1 MSLEQ
6 MNAFTKYLEHG
17 KSKLDN
23 KQYQY
28 DGVKWCVE
36 NETRAD
42 PPGGGVGVRGG
53 FIADEMG
60 LGKTIMMIGTF
71 VANPM
76 LRTLIVVPPILL
88 NQWYTQIYKTTGHK
102 AIIYHGANK
111 KKITQKQLEEAVI
124 VLTTY
129 STLSTFRK
137 GGAKSTFKKSGV
149 KSVATVKSTFKKST
163 FKKSGVKIEQKVNCD
178 FAPLLP
184 KVDFPKVDLAQPL
197 LKVGWNR
204 IVFDEAHHLRN
215 NNSHHQWAKQLKSKI
230 RWLVSGTP
238 IQNKKRDFY
247 NLCSVLGMAPSFYTD
262 PANLPTIARFFILKR
277 TKKQVGIQLPDMNV
291 DKTVVQWANRAE
303 FDLSQEIHSHL
314 KFSNVKF
321 SGTSR
326 QLLGENTQLS
336 LLLKAKQMCVYP
348 GLIKKKKGV
357 FEGEGEGAAAADAA
371 LSHTTK
377 IDEVVKSVVQRRN
390 NGCGKL
396 IFCCFRGEI
405 DLIYKKLVDSGMTD
419 VVKLDGRV
427 TGKRRGNIINNKN
440 NVLILQIQTGCEG
453 LNLQEFYSEVY
464 FVSPHWN
471 PAIEDQAI
479 ARCHRIGQTKNVL
492 VERFV
497 MGGFEEKSFTIEQHA
512 TNIQD
517 IKRQIAE
524 EIFHSQ
530 PLEKVGPNPH

>member
-1 MSLEQ
+1 
-6 MNAFTKYLEHG
+6 MNTFTKYLEHG
-17 KSKLDN
+17 KLDK

-36 NETRAD
+36 NETHEN
-42 PPGGGVGVRGG
+42 PPGGVRGG

-102 AIIYHGANK
+102 AIIYYGANK
-111 KKITQKQLEEAVI
+111 KKITQQQLEEAVI

-129 STLSTFRK
+129 SSTFE
-137 GGAKSTFKKSGV
+137 KSTFG
-149 KSVATVKSTFKKST
+149 KSTFG
-163 FKKSGVKIEQKVNCD
+163 KSGVKIEKNIEGTLVPRVECD
-178 FAPLLP
+178 LALA
-184 KVDFPKVDLAQPL
+184 FPKVDLAPPFSKVEDLAQPL
-197 LKVGWNR
+197 GKVGWNR

-215 NNSHHQWAKQLKSKI
+215 NNSRHQWAKELKGKI
-230 RWLVSGTP
+230 RWLISGTP

-247 NLCSVLGMAPSFYTD
+247 NLCSVIGMAKSFYTD
-262 PANLPTIARFFILKR
+262 QKNLSTIAHSFILKR
-277 TKKQVGIQLPDMNV
+277 TKKQVGIQLPDKIV
-291 DKTVVQWANRAE
+291 DQTVVQWASRAE
-303 FDLSQEIHSHL
+303 FDLSQEIHSHF

-321 SGTSR
+321 PVTSSR
-326 QLLGENTQLS
+326 KLLGEDTHLS
-336 LLLKAKQMCVYP
+336 LLVKAKQMCVYP
-348 GLIKKKKGV
+348 GLMKKKNSAEEGFKG
-357 FEGEGEGAAAADAA
+357 
-371 LSHTTK
+371 TTK
-377 IDEVVKSVVQRRN
+377 IDEVVKSVVQRSN

-405 DLIYKKLVDSGMTD
+405 DLIYKKLVDSGVTD

-427 TGKRRGNIINNKN
+427 SGGKKRGNILSKKN

-497 MGGFEEKSFTIEQHA
+497 MGGFEEKSFTLEQHV
-512 TNIQD
+512 TNVQD

-524 EIFHSQ
+524 QIFHTGAV
-530 PLEKVGPNPH
+530 PP

>member
-1 MSLEQ
+1 
-6 MNAFTKYLEHG
+6 
-17 KSKLDN
+17 
-23 KQYQY
+23 
-28 DGVKWCVE
+28 
-36 NETRAD
+36 
-42 PPGGGVGVRGG
+42 
-53 FIADEMG
+53 
-60 LGKTIMMIGTF
+60 
-71 VANPM
+71 
-76 LRTLIVVPPILL
+76 
-88 NQWYTQIYKTTGHK
+88 
-102 AIIYHGANK
+102 
-111 KKITQKQLEEAVI
+111 
-124 VLTTY
+124 
-129 STLSTFRK
+129 
-137 GGAKSTFKKSGV
+137 
-149 KSVATVKSTFKKST
+149 
-163 FKKSGVKIEQKVNCD
+163 
-178 FAPLLP
+178 
-184 KVDFPKVDLAQPL
+184 
-197 LKVGWNR
+197 
-204 IVFDEAHHLRN
+204 
-215 NNSHHQWAKQLKSKI
+215 
-230 RWLVSGTP
+230 
-238 IQNKKRDFY
+238 
-247 NLCSVLGMAPSFYTD
+247 MAPSFYTD

-277 TKKQVGIQLPDMNV
+277 TKKQVGIQLPDMKV

-326 QLLGENTQLS
+326 RLLGENTQLS

-357 FEGEGEGAAAADAA
+357 FEGEGAPDA

-377 IDEVVKSVVQRRN
+377 IDQVVNSVVQRRN

-396 IFCCFRGEI
+396 IFCCFRAEI

-524 EIFHSQ
+524 EIFHGSRRE
-530 PLEKVGPNPH
+530 PP

>member
-1 MSLEQ
+1 
-6 MNAFTKYLEHG
+6 
-17 KSKLDN
+17 
-23 KQYQY
+23 
-28 DGVKWCVE
+28 
-36 NETRAD
+36 
-42 PPGGGVGVRGG
+42 
-53 FIADEMG
+53 
-60 LGKTIMMIGTF
+60 
-71 VANPM
+71 
-76 LRTLIVVPPILL
+76 LL

-111 KKITQKQLEEAVI
+111 KKITQKQLEDAVI

-129 STLSTFRK
+129 STF
-137 GGAKSTFKKSGV
+137 STFKKSGV
-149 KSVATVKSTFKKST
+149 KSVAIVKSHLEKVETNIKG
-163 FKKSGVKIEQKVNCD
+163 GVRGTLVPRVE
-178 FAPLLP
+178 
-184 KVDFPKVDLAQPL
+184 
-197 LKVGWNR
+197 WNR

-238 IQNKKRDFY
+238 VQNKKRDFY

-277 TKKQVGIQLPDMNV
+277 TKKQVGIQLPDMKV

-321 SGTSR
+321 SGTSTSSSSSR
-326 QLLGENTQLS
+326 LLLGENTQLS

-348 GLIKKKKGV
+348 GLIKKKEGV
-357 FEGEGEGAAAADAA
+357 FEGEAAAAAAAAAAADA

-405 DLIYKKLVDSGMTD
+405 DLIYDKLMGAGMTD

-530 PLEKVGPNPH
+530 PLEIHL

>member
-1 MSLEQ
+1 
-6 MNAFTKYLEHG
+6 
-17 KSKLDN
+17 
-23 KQYQY
+23 
-28 DGVKWCVE
+28 
-36 NETRAD
+36 
-42 PPGGGVGVRGG
+42 
-53 FIADEMG
+53 
-60 LGKTIMMIGTF
+60 MIGTF

-129 STLSTFRK
+129 STFSTFRK
-137 GGAKSTFKKSGV
+137 STFG
-149 KSVATVKSTFKKST
+149 
-163 FKKSGVKIEQKVNCD
+163 KSGVKIEGKVNCD

-184 KVDFPKVDLAQPL
+184 KVD
-197 LKVGWNR
+197 WNR

-326 QLLGENTQLS
+326 RLLGENTQLS

-348 GLIKKKKGV
+348 GLIKKKNGV
-357 FEGEGEGAAAADAA
+357 FEGDVEGDVEGDDDA

-377 IDEVVKSVVQRRN
+377 IDQVVKSVVQRRN

>member
-1 MSLEQ
+1 MSQEQ
-6 MNAFTKYLEHG
+6 MNKFTNYLEHG
-17 KSKLDN
+17 KLDK

-36 NETRAD
+36 NETRPD
-42 PPGGGVGVRGG
+42 PPGGVRGG

-88 NQWYTQIYKTTGHK
+88 SQWYTQIYKTTGHK
-102 AIIYHGANK
+102 AIIYYGLNK
-111 KKITQKQLEEAVI
+111 KKITQQQLEDSVI

-129 STLSTFRK
+129 SSTFQ
-137 GGAKSTFKKSGV
+137 KSGV
-149 KSVATVKSTFKKST
+149 KTTFG
-163 FKKSGVKIEQKVNCD
+163 KSGVKIEKNIEGTLV
-178 FAPLLP
+178 PR
-184 KVDFPKVDLAQPL
+184 
-197 LKVGWNR
+197 VGWNR

-215 NNSHHQWAKQLKSKI
+215 NNSRHQWAKQLKGKI
-230 RWLVSGTP
+230 RWLISGTP
-238 IQNKKRDFY
+238 VQNKKRDFY
-247 NLCSVLGMAPSFYTD
+247 NLCSVLGMASSFYTN
-262 PANLPTIARFFILKR
+262 PANLSTIARFFILKR
-277 TKKQVGIQLPDMNV
+277 TKKQVGIQLPDMNI
-291 DKTVVQWANRAE
+291 DKTVVQWANRTE
-303 FDLSQEIHSHL
+303 FNLSQEIHSHF

-321 SGTSR
+321 PATSNGM
-326 QLLGENTQLS
+326 LYGLGENTHLS

-348 GLIKKKKGV
+348 GLMIAKKEGFDDFKGK
-357 FEGEGEGAAAADAA
+357 DA
-371 LSHTTK
+371 LGCTTK

-405 DLIYKKLVDSGMTD
+405 DLIYEKLIESGMTD

-427 TGKRRGNIINNKN
+427 SGKKRGNILNKKN

-497 MGGFEEKSFTIEQHA
+497 MGGFEEKSFTIEQHV
-512 TNIQD
+512 TNVQD

-524 EIFHSQ
+524 EIFYGGM
-530 PLEKVGPNPH
+530 PP

>member
-1 MSLEQ
+1 MLLAFFLVFNKLQITIAFEKSEQNFVPFFQKGVRKMSLEQ
-6 MNAFTKYLEHG
+6 MNTFTKYLEHG
-17 KSKLDN
+17 KSKLDK

-28 DGVKWCVE
+28 DGVQWCVA
-36 NETRAD
+36 NETRPD
-42 PPGGGVGVRGG
+42 PPGGVRGG

-76 LRTLIVVPPILL
+76 LRTLIVVPPILI
-88 NQWYTQIYKTTGHK
+88 NQWYSQIYKTTGHK
-102 AIIYHGANK
+102 AIIYYGANK
-111 KKITQKQLEEAVI
+111 KKITQQQLEEAVI

-129 STLSTFRK
+129 STSTLDL
-137 GGAKSTFKKSGV
+137 
-149 KSVATVKSTFKKST
+149 
-163 FKKSGVKIEQKVNCD
+163 E
-178 FAPLLP
+178 
-184 KVDFPKVDLAQPL
+184 KVD
-197 LKVGWNR
+197 WNR
-204 IVFDEAHHLRN
+204 VVFDEAHHLRN
-215 NNSHHQWAKQLKSKI
+215 NNSRHQSAKKLKGKI
-230 RWLVSGTP
+230 RWLISGTP

-247 NLCSVLGMAPSFYTD
+247 NLCSVLGMVPSFYTD
-262 PANLPTIARFFILKR
+262 PSNLPIIARLFILKR
-277 TKKQVGIQLPDMNV
+277 TKKHVGIQLPDMNI
-291 DKTVVQWANRAE
+291 DKRVVQWANRAE

-326 QLLGENTQLS
+326 QILGENTQLS
-336 LLLKAKQMCVYP
+336 LLLKARQMCVFP
-348 GLIKKKKGV
+348 GLIKKGV
-357 FEGEGEGAAAADAA
+357 FRKDAE
-371 LSHTTK
+371 LDNTTK
-377 IDEVVKSVVQRRN
+377 IDDVVNSVVQRGN

-405 DLIYKKLVDSGMTD
+405 DLIYEKLVNKGMTD
-419 VVKLDGRV
+419 VVKLDGRT
-427 TGKRRGNIINNKN
+427 TGKKRENILNKKN

-492 VERFV
+492 VERFL
-497 MGGFEEKSFTIEQHA
+497 MGGFKEKSFTIEQHV

-530 PLEKVGPNPH
+530 PLEPGNQGSPNPSLIGGFAPVLVQIPTRGERMFPDKK

>member
-17 KSKLDN
+17 KLDN
-23 KQYQY
+23 KQYQH

-42 PPGGGVGVRGG
+42 PPGGVRGG

-111 KKITQKQLEEAVI
+111 KKISQKQLEDAVI

-129 STLSTFRK
+129 STFRK
-137 GGAKSTFKKSGV
+137 GGAKSP
-149 KSVATVKSTFKKST
+149 T
-163 FKKSGVKIEQKVNCD
+163 FKKSGVKIEEKVDCD

-184 KVDFPKVDLAQPL
+184 KVE
-197 LKVGWNR
+197 WNR

-238 IQNKKRDFY
+238 VQNKKRDFY

-321 SGTSR
+321 SGTSTSSSSR
-326 QLLGENTQLS
+326 LLLGENTQLS

-348 GLIKKKKGV
+348 GLIKKKEGV
-357 FEGEGEGAAAADAA
+357 FEGEAAAAAAAAAAADA

-405 DLIYKKLVDSGMTD
+405 DLIYEKLMGAGMTD